1 MISPSA
7 TALIARAHG
16 QLARGLEA
24 LQGRRFLEAE
34 VLLRAANAT
43 VDALE
48 ALLASPPT
56 APMRRFVIVGKEPD
70 DGDAA

>member
-16 QLARGLEA
+16 QLARGIEA

-56 APMRRFVIVGKEPD
+56 APMRKLCIVQKPRDE
-70 DGDAA
+70 DGAT